1 MIPRECKRLAE
12 VDFPIA
18 VVSRHAV
25 REKSIPHREPS
36 MLRLWLAGRPVWSPW
51 HEVTKV
57 QHYLPE
63 VDAMTKPMGLRE
75 DPAAFEPGD

>member
-1 MIPRECKRLAE
+1 MIPKECRRLAE

-18 VVSRHAV
+18 VVSRHAI
-25 REKSIPHREPS
+25 REKSIPHGESS
-36 MLRLWLAGRPVWSPW
+36 MLHLWRAGRPVWSPW

-57 QHYLPE
+57 QHYLLE

-75 DPAAFEPGD
+75 EQEPFGPGD